1 MPEKNEYGSWASG
14 VDALDGSSSAH
25 HIEED
30 PDQEFMGS
38 SCYEPGM
45 PRIINVGID
54 GPGERTRMAERMR
67 QGQTWLCTVLWYTSL
82 WHCRA

>member
-1 MPEKNEYGSWASG
+1 MIVPVQATENGDSPMPEKTEYGSWASG

-38 SCYEPGM
+38 SCNEPGM

-54 GPGERTRMAERMR
+54 GPGE
-67 QGQTWLCTVLWYTSL
+67 CTQKG
-82 WHCRA
+82 

>member
-1 MPEKNEYGSWASG
+1 MPDKAEYGSWASG

-54 GPGERTRMAERMR
+54 GPGERTQKGRAHET
-67 QGQTWLCTVLWYTSL
+67 GQLWLCAVLWCTSL
-82 WHCRA
+82 RHCRA